1 MFKLNNFLFRKMPKL
16 IPMLFLIL
24 NLSCNNNKTITSKN
38 VLNSYFLNL
47 FLNTN
52 YFECN
57 KNLIKKF
64 ARFTDPQDDVKTGA
78 FKIPA
83 NNLTFQDILGG
94 EISISESLLIM
105 KIELV
110 SIPNLININSI
121 PSNSLNPEIFFRY
134 KIQTNHNIIYIGIE
148 NYSNGNLTQ
157 RSFDNFPV
165 NVNINN
171 KVETGCGF
179 SIVESNNLIFKCDKS
194 FNKSLT
200 NIDENSYF
208 NVETLHRIKED
219 SYQDC
224 F

>member
-1 MFKLNNFLFRKMPKL
+1 MPKL
-16 IPMLFLIL
+16 ILFLFLIL
-24 NLSCNNNKTITSKN
+24 NLSCNNNETNTSKN

-47 FLNTN
+47 FQNTN

-57 KNLIKKF
+57 KNLIQKF
-64 ARFTDPQDDVKTGA
+64 AKFTDPQGDVKTGA

-94 EISISESLLIM
+94 EISISESLLTM

-121 PSNSLNPEIFFRY
+121 SSNSLIPEIFFRY
-134 KIQTNHNIIYIGIE
+134 KLQTNDNIIYIGIE
-148 NYSNGNLTQ
+148 NFSNGIITQ
-157 RSFDNFPV
+157 RSLDNFPV
-165 NVNINN
+165 YVNTNN

-179 SIVESNNLIFKCDKS
+179 SIIESNHLIFKCDKS
-194 FNKSLT
+194 FNKSLP
-200 NIDENSYF
+200 NIDENTYF

>member
-1 MFKLNNFLFRKMPKL
+1 MPKL

-121 PSNSLNPEIFFRY
+121 PSNSLN
-134 KIQTNHNIIYIGIE
+134 
-148 NYSNGNLTQ
+148 
-157 RSFDNFPV
+157 
-165 NVNINN
+165 
-171 KVETGCGF
+171 
-179 SIVESNNLIFKCDKS
+179 
-194 FNKSLT
+194 
-200 NIDENSYF
+200 
-208 NVETLHRIKED
+208 
-219 SYQDC
+219 
-224 F
+224 